1 MNQTTEDKITNEL
14 SIQIAQLNYDK
25 ARFKVLYA
33 EAIEE
38 LTHFKSVL
46 DYDKDLNDLF
56 NEMAERMNN
65 VLENDKDLKELFDEV
80 ANKEG

>member
-1 MNQTTEDKITNEL
+1 MNQTTEEKIMNEL
-14 SIQIAQLNYDK
+14 SIQIAQLSYDK

-38 LTHFKSVL
+38 LTRFKSVL

-56 NEMAERMNN
+56 NEMAERMNRPMPTPM
-65 VLENDKDLKELFDEV
+65 
-80 ANKEG
+80 